1 MPSPDLRT
9 EVLPHLG
16 EHRGAWDRLVA
27 TQPVPSPFL
36 RSWWVD
42 HAAAGDVA
50 IVACFDG
57 ADLVGGAAFELDRW
71 GRGPARLERVRAIG
85 QGVLGPDHLDLVAT
99 PEHHLGVARA
109 VLTWLRRPGS
119 RVVDLD
125 GLTAAGSLA
134 TLLAPHEVERTA
146 APFADLSGGSE
157 QYLAGRPGK
166 VRSTISRSAKRLT
179 RSGVELVTVDRDDID
194 AALDDLARLHDQR
207 WAEDSVFLQGWER
220 FCAAARA
227 GAATGDVVVH
237 ELRDTEGEAVA
248 VELDLVLGSSIAF
261 YQAGRRTEREWRG
274 CGSVL
279 RARIIEASALA
290 GATEYDLLRG
300 DEGYKA
306 DWATDRRDLVRCT
319 MGVGVLGIAAVRAR
333 SLRQWI
339 DRRRATAS
347 EELSP

>member
-1 MPSPDLRT
+1 
-9 EVLPHLG
+9 VL
-16 EHRGAWDRLVA
+16 
-27 TQPVPSPFL
+27 S
-36 RSWWVD
+36 
-42 HAAAGDVA
+42 
-50 IVACFDG
+50 
-57 ADLVGGAAFELDRW
+57 
-71 GRGPARLERVRAIG
+71 
-85 QGVLGPDHLDLVAT
+85 
-99 PEHHLGVARA
+99 
-109 VLTWLRRPGS
+109 WLRRPGS

-146 APFADLSGGSE
+146 APFADLSGGAE

-194 AALDDLARLHDQR
+194 AALDDLARLHDER

-279 RARIIEASALA
+279 RARIIEAGALA

-319 MGVGVLGIAAVRAR
+319 MGVGVLGVAAVRAR
-333 SLRQWI
+333 SLRQSLL
-339 DRRRATAS
+339 RRRAAAS
-347 EELSP
+347 VELSP